1 MTAPQALLGAILL
14 IAAGW
19 DIARRRIPNPL
30 VFLGLAMGL
39 GLGLVHEGSSGLQRS
54 LFGVVCAF
62 ALTFPQW
69 RMGWMGGGD
78 AKLLMVVGAFL
89 GARAAV
95 DVLLWAMVANGIV
108 SLGLALTRSTLA
120 RMGSVYPLDVRVP
133 MAVAIAVGLPLA
145 LRIPLIPT

>member
-1 MTAPQALLGAILL
+1 MTAPHALLGAILI

-19 DIARRRIPNPL
+19 DIAKRRIPNPL

-39 GLGLVHEGSSGLQRS
+39 GLGLVHGGAPGLARAM
-54 LFGVVCAF
+54 LGALCAL

-69 RMGWMGGGD
+69 RLGWMGGGD

-95 DVLLWAMVANGIV
+95 DVLLWALVINGIV
-108 SLGLALTRSTLA
+108 AVLIALSRAALLRVGRPHA
-120 RMGSVYPLDVRVP
+120 IDVRVP
-133 MAVAIAVGLPLA
+133 MAVAIAIGFPLA
-145 LRIPLIPT
+145 MKLPLIPG